1 MTTSPRHTNHFWQT
15 GWRFPGV
22 PVFVYHGLA
31 DGSERSVAAGEERY
45 WVSAL
50 QFQAQL
56 DYIGGSAFTGALLSN
71 LMKGK
76 ESSLRQNQTVL
87 TFDDGRASDYSIAY
101 PRLREKGF
109 KAEFFL
115 NTATINTAGFLT
127 WSQVREMHREGM
139 SFQSHSHDH
148 VDLTRCSG
156 QELKRQL
163 KLSKEVLED
172 YLGVPVNFLAAPY
185 GALNSMVIECALR
198 LGYQAV
204 CSARTLPAR
213 LGATNL
219 SRVVVYRGTSIR
231 TFEQLLECKP
241 SGYLGRIAQSPFYRA
256 RNLLKKIRPMRPS
269 TQAPEKM
276 A

>member
-1 MTTSPRHTNHFWQT
+1 
-15 GWRFPGV
+15 
-22 PVFVYHGLA
+22 VFVYHGLA
-31 DGSERSVAAGEERY
+31 EGTARPVAAAEERY
-45 WVSAL
+45 WVSVQ

-56 DYIGGSAFTGALLSN
+56 DYMGGEDFTTVLLSN
-71 LMKGK
+71 LMNGK
-76 ESSLRQNQTVL
+76 AALPRRSQAVL

-109 KAEFFL
+109 NAEFFV

-127 WSQVREMHREGM
+127 WSEVKQMQREGM

-148 VDLTRCSG
+148 VDLTRSSG
-156 QELKRQL
+156 EELERQL
-163 KLSKEVLED
+163 KLSKEALED
-172 YLGVPVNFLAAPY
+172 QLGVPVNFLAAPF
-185 GALNSMVIECALR
+185 GALNSTVVECALR

-213 LGATNL
+213 PGARNL
-219 SRVVVYRGTSIR
+219 NRVVIYRGTSIR
-231 TFEQLLECKP
+231 AFKQLLECRP

-256 RNLLKKIRPMRPS
+256 KNLLMKLRPMRPS
-269 TQAPEKM
+269 AQVPEKT